1 MTDPIS
7 IAVVGAHLTGQ
18 PLNHELTDRG
28 AVHVATST
36 TAPIYRLYALETDP
50 PKPGLIRVGS
60 DDPSAGAI
68 EVEIWRLGAAEFG
81 DFVDHVR
88 APLTIGR
95 VVLADGN
102 DLAGFLC
109 EPVAARQAK
118 DITSLG
124 GWRSYLALAGA
135 APA

>member
-28 AVHVATST
+28 AVHVATSS

-50 PKPGLIRVGS
+50 PKPWLIRVGGE
-60 DDPSAGAI
+60 DPSAGPI

-81 DFVDHVR
+81 DFVDHVP

-95 VVLADGN
+95 VVLADST

-118 DITSLG
+118 DITALG
-124 GWRSYLALAGA
+124 GWRAYLSLADS
-135 APA
+135 PA